1 MYTRN
6 PHPLSCRLSR
16 NERSEV
22 VAFARARGLSTS
34 GLLKAAV
41 RSYMGSQTAVH
52 PSVYQTQSPE
62 PPPVYAM
69 GILPIRQPA
78 RPVPPSKSESRPEQ
92 AAMGMDRFD
101 NIR

>member
-1 MYTRN
+1 MYSRHA
-6 PHPLSCRLSR
+6 HPLSCRLPR
-16 NERSEV
+16 DERAAV
-22 VAFARARGLSTS
+22 VAFARTRNLSTS

-52 PSVYQTQSPE
+52 PGVYQTHSPE

-69 GILPIRQPA
+69 GILPIRPPA
-78 RPVPPSKSESRPEQ
+78 RPAPPPKSENRPEQ